1 MFAWCGMSQPGMV
14 SRIDSLGLPAMDNML
29 IRNYA
34 DSLMVIHGVDRND
47 PAQHYFVVESEI
59 VGTLPRYFVCNLRAV
74 FSPHGDTY
82 TVNDMRTYKGKCYF
96 CGTIRSQMWD
106 PVYNHAGEIIDSGL
120 TYIGFI
126 GFFDMNEVLGSG
138 GTIHLSPIPNT
149 ERLTRMV
156 VYNDDYDNE
165 IIITA
170 VGTTNENTVPA
181 CMVEVKYEI
190 VPSGA
195 WGWTRTMIQPT
206 GCSSEEYLT
215 DIIVTDGRVETVG
228 YALCHDG
235 PYTYD
240 ANHYRFRLHECKI
253 YGFYEC
259 HAKYGIPET
268 AYIYEIR
275 NPESGIHNNDVN
287 MVMCPMH
294 DETFAVAY
302 NTLRF
307 TDGYGGPLLFTFDGA
322 SNMLDAKV
330 IYRDLWGRV
339 KDLAYL
345 HSCDKMAMLTIDE
358 EKPSGAVRVHPC
370 NINDCDGTDCLV
382 RTHNNLQTIDSYNG
396 KYVLIGSS
404 SFFDRPIYKIQQDG
418 TSMTDE
424 DGTTTCLNTAENMC
438 CKMRTTAPTPEVCD
452 WHVFYEN
459 IDHVWAITTFSSQ
472 TAKEGR
478 MCLKYDEEE

>member
-1 MFAWCGMSQPGMV
+1 MKKLIIVLFAMFAWCGMSQPGMV

-34 DSLMVIHGVDRND
+34 DSMMVIHGVDRND

-59 VGTLPRYFVCNLRAV
+59 VGTLPRYFVCNLGAV

-120 TYIGFI
+120 TYRGFI

-181 CMVEVKYEI
+181 CMVEVKYETD
-190 VPSGA
+190 PSGA

-259 HAKYGIPET
+259 HARYGIPET
-268 AYIYEIR
+268 AYVYEIR

-287 MVMCPMH
+287 MVMCPMR

-302 NTLRF
+302 NTL
-307 TDGYGGPLLFTFDGA
+307 LFTFDGA
-322 SNMLDAKV
+322 SNM
-330 IYRDLWGRV
+330 
-339 KDLAYL
+339 
-345 HSCDKMAMLTIDE
+345 
-358 EKPSGAVRVHPC
+358 
-370 NINDCDGTDCLV
+370 
-382 RTHNNLQTIDSYNG
+382 
-396 KYVLIGSS
+396 IGSS

-452 WHVFYEN
+452 WHIFYKN

>member
-1 MFAWCGMSQPGMV
+1 MKKLIIVLFAMFAWCGMSQPGMV

-59 VGTLPRYFVCNLRAV
+59 VGTLPRYFVCNLGAV

-82 TVNDMRTYKGKCYF
+82 MVNDMRTYKGKCYF

-120 TYIGFI
+120 TYRGFI

-181 CMVEVKYEI
+181 CMVEVKYETD
-190 VPSGA
+190 PSGA

-259 HAKYGIPET
+259 HARYGIPET
-268 AYIYEIR
+268 AYVYEIR

-287 MVMCPMH
+287 MVMCPMR

-302 NTLRF
+302 NTL
-307 TDGYGGPLLFTFDGA
+307 LFTFDGA
-322 SNMLDAKV
+322 SNM
-330 IYRDLWGRV
+330 
-339 KDLAYL
+339 
-345 HSCDKMAMLTIDE
+345 
-358 EKPSGAVRVHPC
+358 
-370 NINDCDGTDCLV
+370 
-382 RTHNNLQTIDSYNG
+382 
-396 KYVLIGSS
+396 IGSS

-452 WHVFYEN
+452 WHVFYKKIN
-459 IDHVWAITTFSSQ
+459 HVWAITTFSSQ